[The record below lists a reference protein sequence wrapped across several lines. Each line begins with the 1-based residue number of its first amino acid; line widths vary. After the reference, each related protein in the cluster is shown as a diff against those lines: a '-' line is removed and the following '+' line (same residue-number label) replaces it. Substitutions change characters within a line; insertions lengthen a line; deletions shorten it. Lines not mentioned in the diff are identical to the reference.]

1 MYSRMRFRGRGCYG
15 PPHPYPP
22 HRHPP
27 RDWPDLPPGR
37 GYPGPWGPPPAWSKE
52 DEIKMLEEE
61 EMTLEDELTALR
73 RRLKGLRLEA
83 AAATKEAD

>member
-1 MYSRMRFRGRGCYG
+1 
-15 PPHPYPP
+15 
-22 HRHPP
+22 
-27 RDWPDLPPGR
+27 
-37 GYPGPWGPPPAWSKE
+37 
-52 DEIKMLEEE
+52 MLEEE